1 MLKKLIFRKVMIAS
15 LALFTLSLYYILP
28 AKDLELEDIEQRLE
42 YVDKE
47 IVTHDIFL
55 LDSNNYLALTKIPVD
70 GKDIESLARE
80 LIQVLIIGG
89 EGESKIPSGF
99 RSIIA
104 NDTKINS
111 IKYDNGILKINLSK
125 EFIESNSE
133 YEEKIIE
140 SIVFTLTSI
149 EGVDKIIIY
158 KDGEILSKLPS
169 SEKILPSTFDR
180 RYGINKRYI
189 IDSLK
194 DIVGVTVY
202 YINEYN
208 GNYHYVP
215 VTNYLNDTRDPISII
230 IEQLSSEFIY
240 VDDLMSFMS
249 NEVELVNSEIKDDM
263 MILEFNNAIF
273 NDFTEKQILEEVI
286 YTIFLSVEDNY
297 DVEEV
302 MFLVENE
309 EIYKKTLNN

>member
-55 LDSNNYLALTKIPVD
+55 LDSNNYLALTKIAVD

-111 IKYDNGILKINLSK
+111 IK
-125 EFIESNSE
+125 
-133 YEEKIIE
+133 
-140 SIVFTLTSI
+140 
-149 EGVDKIIIY
+149 
-158 KDGEILSKLPS
+158 
-169 SEKILPSTFDR
+169 
-180 RYGINKRYI
+180 
-189 IDSLK
+189 
-194 DIVGVTVY
+194 
-202 YINEYN
+202 
-208 GNYHYVP
+208 
-215 VTNYLNDTRDPISII
+215 
-230 IEQLSSEFIY
+230 
-240 VDDLMSFMS
+240 
-249 NEVELVNSEIKDDM
+249 
-263 MILEFNNAIF
+263 
-273 NDFTEKQILEEVI
+273 
-286 YTIFLSVEDNY
+286 
-297 DVEEV
+297 
-302 MFLVENE
+302 
-309 EIYKKTLNN
+309 